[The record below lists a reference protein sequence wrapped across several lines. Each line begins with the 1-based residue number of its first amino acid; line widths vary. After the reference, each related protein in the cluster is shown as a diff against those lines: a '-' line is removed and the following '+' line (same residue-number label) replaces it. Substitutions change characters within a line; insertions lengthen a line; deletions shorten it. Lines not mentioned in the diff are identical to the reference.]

1 MKPGKLITFE
11 GGEGSGKS
19 SILKKISEE
28 LQKRNIPFII
38 TREPGGTKISEEIR
52 SIILD
57 KQNTAMDKKTEAL
70 LYCASRRQH
79 LVEKVFPSLE
89 KGINVISDRY
99 IDSSLVYQGYA
110 RGLGFDSVMD
120 INLFAIDNRLPD
132 KTLYFSIRPEVGLA
146 RINKNS
152 NREVN
157 RLDLENLE
165 FHNLVH
171 DGYEKLAKLYPD
183 RIIKIDAEK
192 TFDAN
197 ESVINIHTIPMIN
210 GITTIPELTLA
221 PQIDNPP
228 NEEKKLDDTITF

>member
-171 DGYEKLAKLYPD
+171 DGYEELAKLYPD

-192 TFDAN
+192 TFDDVYN
-197 ESVINIHTIPMIN
+197 TVLKIILE
-210 GITTIPELTLA
+210 EL
-221 PQIDNPP
+221 
-228 NEEKKLDDTITF
+228 KDD

>member
-99 IDSSLVYQGYA
+99 IDSSLLYQGYA

-157 RLDLENLE
+157 RLDLENL
-165 FHNLVH
+165 
-171 DGYEKLAKLYPD
+171 
-183 RIIKIDAEK
+183 
-192 TFDAN
+192 
-197 ESVINIHTIPMIN
+197 
-210 GITTIPELTLA
+210 
-221 PQIDNPP
+221 
-228 NEEKKLDDTITF
+228 